1 VNRERCIPYERN
13 SEQDEPRYVES
24 GRVIAEMNVDM
35 LYDRVSALVPQDMGL
50 GERAHSFVNRPMYQ
64 HVYYGYR
71 HVMHQIRRDELEG
84 VDYDELE
91 GVAYDD
97 VDINL
102 LDPNDVISDDIA
114 ELMELGGLLAVRRVQ
129 ALEEEKIDENITVK
143 PKNLSDSS
151 HNQ

>member
-13 SEQDEPRYVES
+13 SEQDFARCVES
-24 GRVIAEMNVDM
+24 GKLITEMDVDI
-35 LYDRVSALVPQDMGL
+35 LYDRVSALVPSEMGL
-50 GERAHSFVNRPMYQ
+50 GERAYSFCDRPMYQ

-71 HVMHQIRRDELEG
+71 HVMHQIIRDEL
-84 VDYDELE
+84 D
-91 GVAYDD
+91 GVAYAD
-97 VDINL
+97 VDTNL
-102 LDPNDVISDDIA
+102 LDPNDVISDDIV
-114 ELMELGGLLAVRRVQ
+114 ELMELGGLLAIRRVQ

>member
-1 VNRERCIPYERN
+1 MNRERCIPYERN

-71 HVMHQIRRDELEG
+71 HVMHQIIRDEL
-84 VDYDELE
+84 D
-91 GVAYDD
+91 GVAYAD
-97 VDINL
+97 VDTNL
-102 LDPNDVISDDIA
+102 LDPNDVISDDIV
-114 ELMELGGLLAVRRVQ
+114 ELMELGGLLAIRRVQ
-129 ALEEEKIDENITVK
+129 ALEEEKTDGNITVESK
-143 PKNLSDSS
+143 DLSDSS